1 MAETKEA
8 LTAIEYKGGLRGV
21 GLAMTILSQHDLPAM
36 LEAARRSDAI
46 GCFVDPTL
54 YREKAEALRIDIETL
69 EAALPLWNR
78 FHKMAADLKELREK
92 VAAKEPVKITN
103 VA

>member
-8 LTAIEYKGGLRGV
+8 LTEIEYKSGLQGISM
-21 GLAMTILSQHDLPAM
+21 AMTILAQHDLPAM

-54 YREKAEALRIDIETL
+54 YREKAEALRIDIETM

-78 FHKMAADLKELREK
+78 FHKMAAELKALREK
-92 VAAKEPVKITN
+92 VAAKTP
-103 VA
+103 A

>member
-1 MAETKEA
+1 MAEAKEA
-8 LTAIEYKGGLRGV
+8 LTAEEYSLGLRGV
-21 GLAMTILSQHDLPAM
+21 GMAMTMLSQHDLPAM

-54 YREKAEALRIDIETL
+54 YREKAEALRIDIETM

-78 FHKMAADLKELREK
+78 FHKLAADLKELREK
-92 VAAKEPVKITN
+92 AATKAAN
-103 VA
+103 GS